1 MVESSSMTSPADIA
15 IPGQTP
21 AYRGKVRDIYDLG
34 DRLLIVATDRISA
47 YDVVLPTAIPGKGAI
62 LTRMSA
68 FWFETLGA
76 VGEHHLLSIDP
87 ADFPSPFR
95 EQADAL
101 GGRAMYVRRTERV
114 DFECVVRGY
123 LAGSGW
129 REYSATGRVCG
140 IALPPGLRESDRLE
154 TPIFT
159 PATKAETGHDE
170 NVSYETM
177 AAAIGEGLAST
188 LRDRSLAIYE
198 EARRYAEARGILI
211 ADTKIEFGLLDR
223 RPIVIDELLTPDSSR
238 FWPADAY
245 VPGRAQ
251 TAFDKQYV
259 RDHLDASGWDHTPPA
274 PALPPEVVER
284 TGARYRE
291 ALDRL
296 TSTGESSS

>member
-1 MVESSSMTSPADIA
+1 VTSPADIV

-21 AYRGKVRDIYDLG
+21 SYRGKVRDIYDLG

-68 FWFETLGA
+68 FWFETLAA
-76 VGEHHLLSIDP
+76 VGDHHLLSIDP
-87 ADFPSPFR
+87 ADFPAPFR
-95 EQADAL
+95 DHADVL
-101 GGRAMYVRRTERV
+101 DGRAMYVHRTERV

-129 REYSATGRVCG
+129 REYRSTGRVCG
-140 IALPPGLRESDRLE
+140 IQLPLGLTESDRLE

-159 PATKAETGHDE
+159 PATKADTGHDE

-177 AAAIGEGLAST
+177 AAAIGDDLAST
-188 LRDRSLAIYE
+188 LRDCSLAIYE
-198 EARRYAEARGILI
+198 EARRHAEARGILI
-211 ADTKIEFGLLDR
+211 ADTKIEFGLVDG

-245 VPGRAQ
+245 APGRSQ
-251 TAFDKQYV
+251 TAFDKQFV
-259 RDHLDASGWDHTPPA
+259 RDHLDATGWDHTPPA
-274 PALPPEVVER
+274 PKLPPEVVER

-296 TSTGESSS
+296 TARGETS